1 MLLVESYTIAI
12 KNAGMHDFIGVR
24 NVSSPILFD

>member
-12 KNAGMHDFIGVR
+12 KNAGMPDFIGIG
-24 NVSSPILFD
+24 NVFSPILFD